1 MIDDVILH
9 KLLTLEVIVET
20 LMDTLIENE
29 LIDVEKFDDS
39 LIEKIKEL
47 DSISTKTKDEF
58 DYSPFLMGPKG
69 EA

>member
-1 MIDDVILH
+1 MDDVILH

-20 LMDTLIENE
+20 IMDMLIENE
-29 LIDVEKFDDS
+29 LIDADTFDDN
-39 LIEKIKEL
+39 LIVKIKEL
-47 DSISTKTKDEF
+47 DRISNKSEDKF

>member
-1 MIDDVILH
+1 MDEVILH

-20 LMDTLIENE
+20 ILDTLIENE
-29 LIDVEKFDDS
+29 LIDADTFDDN
-39 LIEKIKEL
+39 LIAKIKEL
-47 DSISTKTKDEF
+47 DGISKNTKDEF

>member
-1 MIDDVILH
+1 MDDVILH

-20 LMDTLIENE
+20 IMDTLIENE
-29 LIDVEKFDDS
+29 LIDADTFDDN
-39 LIEKIKEL
+39 LIAKIKEL
-47 DSISTKTKDEF
+47 DGISNNTKDEF

>member
-1 MIDDVILH
+1 MDDVILH

-20 LMDTLIENE
+20 IMDMLIENE
-29 LIDVEKFDDS
+29 LIDADTFDDT
-39 LIEKIKEL
+39 LIVKIKEL
-47 DSISTKTKDEF
+47 DRISNKSEDKF